1 MSIEQDP
8 WSEIESANLFYGFTA
23 NNILTKTDDNNF
35 LLYSAIWQGKP
46 VVGETT
52 FGPWEFLHD
61 DQSRERVTEQH
72 WDEVHPGF
80 SRVDVTT
87 NTPHELSGTYN
98 GKEVRWSRS
107 KNSFIY
113 RNNHRVDF
121 SKHDDSDEE
130 QVSSLLEASLQSVER
145 SRSKLTP
152 ETPTSSLPGAFN
164 APEPVTPTPP
174 QPTTS
179 TSKGKAPVKTQQPTP
194 PVSKSTPAMSTA
206 KLVGTPPEQFD
217 GSASKAESFLSA
229 LQNYYYLNETLFSDE
244 SRRVAAALSH
254 FKVGTPAG
262 EWARDK
268 QNAALSATRVYYG
281 TWNDF
286 LDDFKKHFVPVQTEQ
301 QAMNAIWT
309 VHMKN
314 RPFHEWYQEWSTYA
328 SRSGANDATK
338 MYAFR
343 QALPRG
349 LNDKLSGVTPVPT
362 TLTELVNKARDFDQQ
377 YRLWAQPDRGN
388 ASSFRPKGPRMRGT
402 TIEDPSINH
411 ADANIQEFKQK
422 KLSKEERDKR
432 TANNE
437 CYYCGHAG
445 HFARECRSRPAGR
458 GRGRGQSRG
467 QSRFNKPVRTR
478 ATETGEEAPS
488 ENPETSDAAT
498 VSRIYHDQENHF
510 KVLESLPADVAE
522 DF

>member
-61 DQSRERVTEQH
+61 NQSRERVTEQH

-217 GSASKAESFLSA
+217 GSGS
-229 LQNYYYLNETLFSDE
+229 
-244 SRRVAAALSH
+244 VAAALEPELAESR
-254 FKVGTPAG
+254 AG
-262 EWARDK
+262 
-268 QNAALSATRVYYG
+268 S
-281 TWNDF
+281 
-286 LDDFKKHFVPVQTEQ
+286 
-301 QAMNAIWT
+301 
-309 VHMKN
+309 
-314 RPFHEWYQEWSTYA
+314 
-328 SRSGANDATK
+328 
-338 MYAFR
+338 
-343 QALPRG
+343 
-349 LNDKLSGVTPVPT
+349 
-362 TLTELVNKARDFDQQ
+362 
-377 YRLWAQPDRGN
+377 
-388 ASSFRPKGPRMRGT
+388 
-402 TIEDPSINH
+402 
-411 ADANIQEFKQK
+411 
-422 KLSKEERDKR
+422 
-432 TANNE
+432 
-437 CYYCGHAG
+437 
-445 HFARECRSRPAGR
+445 
-458 GRGRGQSRG
+458 
-467 QSRFNKPVRTR
+467 
-478 ATETGEEAPS
+478 
-488 ENPETSDAAT
+488 
-498 VSRIYHDQENHF
+498 
-510 KVLESLPADVAE
+510 
-522 DF
+522 